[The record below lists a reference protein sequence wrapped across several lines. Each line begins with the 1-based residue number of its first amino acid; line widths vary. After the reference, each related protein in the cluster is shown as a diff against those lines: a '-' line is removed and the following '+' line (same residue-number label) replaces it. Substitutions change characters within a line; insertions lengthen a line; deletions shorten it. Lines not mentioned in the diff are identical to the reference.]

1 MPKNKWSFDLKE
13 NLLTTDIKD
22 DYTAVQRK
30 VLTLYPADLAKLIA
44 EERTEY
50 RQQTITNIEEF
61 VEEMIIRQVCQ
72 GNIVVTKAATYM
84 PSIVGSFTAE
94 GVVDP
99 DVNKPQV
106 NVVISDEFRRAL
118 TDVSLEFS
126 GRVLEEGGAAILTVT
141 DLNTKRTDGHVG
153 RGHMVRLGGR
163 KIRALNQEGGDGA
176 VTLYN
181 ESEIGETVT
190 ELGVN
195 DPSEI
200 IFIFPIDLA
209 EGKYRLEIE
218 TYFSNSTTLL
228 KTPRKLVCPIEL
240 IAE

>member
-1 MPKNKWSFDLKE
+1 MAKNKWSFDLKE

-30 VLTLYPADLAKLIA
+30 VLTLYPEDLAKLIA

-94 GVVDP
+94 GLVDP

-106 NVVISDEFRRAL
+106 NVAISDEFRKAL
-118 TDVSLEFS
+118 ADVSLEFS
-126 GRVLEEGGAAILTVT
+126 GRVLETGGAAILTVT

-153 RGHMVRLGGR
+153 RGHMIRIGGR
-163 KIRALNQEGGDGA
+163 KIRALKEDGSDGEI
-176 VTLYN
+176 TLYN
-181 ESEIGETVT
+181 SLDTPETVT

-200 IFIFPIDLA
+200 IFIFPNDLK
-209 EGKYRLEIE
+209 EGTFRLEIE
-218 TYFSNSTTLL
+218 TYFSNSSTLL
-228 KTPRKLVCPIEL
+228 KTPRTLVCPIEL
-240 IAE
+240 VVE

>member
-30 VLTLYPADLAKLIA
+30 VLTLYPEDLAKLIA

-99 DVNKPQV
+99 SVNKPQV

-141 DLNTKRTDGHVG
+141 DLNTKRTDGRVG

-163 KIRALNQEGGDGA
+163 KIRALMQDGSDGT